1 MSVAP
6 TVARAVALVLSIFAI
21 AVRTLAAD
29 VAERVDV
36 FAQFAVS
43 GPDGAAIRA
52 FVEENWAAS
61 ALAARPAESRAASLE
76 RVFRDLAG
84 GTVESIL
91 VASPTEAKIVAR
103 NAARDLWFE
112 FDVELEPAAPRK
124 VVGVG
129 IKVDQ
134 QPPGGGEPE
143 PSGEGG
149 PLSEAEARQLVAAEI
164 ERRAAEDRFSGV
176 LVVEQA
182 GRRLFEHAAGWA
194 DRENRIP
201 VTIDTKFGIA
211 SIGKSFT
218 EVVVRQLA
226 AEGLLDLS
234 APLAQVLPD
243 YPNRDVAAR
252 VTPAQLLDHSSGLG
266 DFTEALYSPRG
277 AALGSPRAL
286 SDYLPLF
293 VDEPLRFEPGSRSR
307 YSNSGYLV
315 LGLVIEKLTGESY
328 FDAVRRRVFAPA
340 GMTDSGWAAASE
352 RVPGRAIGY
361 FRGAGPGGPLR
372 ANTAVERGAGT
383 SAGGGYSTAADLL
396 RFAEALAS
404 GKLLPAGAS
413 PLTGGAGIAGGTPAA
428 NAVLVWGGSSA
439 PRLVALANLGEPSAE
454 SLERFTRQVLARI
467 R

>member
-1 MSVAP
+1 MSTAL
-6 TVARAVALVLSIFAI
+6 TAARAVAFALSMFAI
-21 AVRTLAAD
+21 AVNSFADDAVARVDTLAEFAISGAD
-29 VAERVDV
+29 E
-36 FAQFAVS
+36 
-43 GPDGAAIRA
+43 AAIRA
-52 FVEENWAAS
+52 FVAENWSAA
-61 ALAARPAESRAASLE
+61 ALSARPAESRASGLV
-76 RVFRDLAG
+76 RVFGDLAD
-84 GTVESIL
+84 GTVESVLI
-91 VASPTEAKIVAR
+91 ASPTTARIVAR
-103 NAARDLWFE
+103 NAARDLWFVFE
-112 FDVELEPAAPRK
+112 VELEPAPPRK
-124 VVGVG
+124 IAGVG
-129 IKVDQ
+129 IQVGPQ
-134 QPPGGGEPE
+134 APGAGEPE

-149 PLSEAEARQLVAAEI
+149 PLTEAEARQLLAAEI
-164 ERRAAEDRFSGV
+164 DRRAAADRFSGV
-176 LVVEQA
+176 LVVERD

-194 DRENRIP
+194 DREARIP
-201 VTIDTKFGIA
+201 IAIDSKFAIA
-211 SIGKSFT
+211 SIGKAFT

-226 AEGLLDLS
+226 LEGKLDLS
-234 APLAQVLPD
+234 APLARALPD

-252 VTPAQLLDHSSGLG
+252 VTIAQLLDHTSGLG

-286 SDYLPLF
+286 ADYLPLF

-340 GMTDSGWAAASE
+340 GMTDTGWAPASE

-361 FRGAGPGGPLR
+361 FRGAGPDGPLR

-404 GKLLPAGAS
+404 GKLLPAGVS
-413 PLTGGAGIAGGTPAA
+413 PLTGGVGIAGGTPAA
-428 NAVLVWGGSSA
+428 NGVLAWGGSDA
-439 PRLVALANLGEPSAE
+439 PRLVVLANLGEPAAE
-454 SLERFTRQVLARI
+454 SLERFTRQVLARL